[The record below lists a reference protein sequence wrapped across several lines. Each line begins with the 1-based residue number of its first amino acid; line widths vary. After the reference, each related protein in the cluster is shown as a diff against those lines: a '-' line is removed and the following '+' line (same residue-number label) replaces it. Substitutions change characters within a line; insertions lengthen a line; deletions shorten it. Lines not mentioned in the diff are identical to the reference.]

1 MAKVILGVL
10 EAGTGEDA
18 DLTRSTM
25 AGVSDHPLR
34 ASNAG
39 TNMENEN
46 QPNEEAPLVPPAV
59 SQAASQLGRRGRGRP
74 KTLTPE
80 DRQRRSDQMT
90 EINKRRVVRVQGIV
104 VNGPRGNTTVQQ
116 PVKSQLVEPVT
127 NPALVDSI
135 NRASKVP
142 PPWPAEG
149 RVARV
154 QGRRV
159 G

>member
-1 MAKVILGVL
+1 
-10 EAGTGEDA
+10 
-18 DLTRSTM
+18 M

-90 EINKRRVVRVQGIV
+90 EINKRRTVRVQGIV

-116 PVKSQLVEPVT
+116 TVKPQLVQPVT
-127 NPALVDSI
+127 DPAIVESI
-135 NRASKVP
+135 RRSAQNP
-142 PPWPAEG
+142 PPFP

-154 QGRRV
+154 EGRRP
-159 G
+159 